1 MAEVSQWRTEALAEL
16 IDIVYSVSSQSDFN
30 RQAFIERMHISARA
44 LELTLAKEDHNTEND
59 YIQACI
65 VAVCALE
72 NAAAQ
77 LGGYRGLTMEQQL
90 DELRLDSW
98 KKLSK
103 MDADAIACVLNEALR
118 YNRFLKRIPPA

>member
-1 MAEVSQWRTEALAEL
+1 MAEVSQWRIEALAEL
-16 IDIVYSVSSQSDFN
+16 IDIVYSVSTEDSFD

-65 VAVCALE
+65 VAVYALE

-98 KKLSK
+98 QKLSK